1 MQNMHL
7 PAFEPSIEKLVTGDC
22 TFPVQEHQQ
31 VMTLYIVAGET
42 LPTAEFP
49 VNETSPHIRT
59 VVSTSEVFVY
69 IQQIVTQQFVIHK

>member
-1 MQNMHL
+1 
-7 PAFEPSIEKLVTGDC
+7 
-22 TFPVQEHQQ
+22 
-31 VMTLYIVAGET
+31 MTLYIVAGET
-42 LPTAEFP
+42 LPAAEFP